1 MNALELTINGLK
13 VDASGIDP
21 NTTLL
26 NFVRSRG
33 LTGSKEG
40 CAEGEC
46 GACAVALLRP
56 DVNGGSRYEAV
67 NACLCLVA
75 GLAGAEVLTVEG
87 IGSSE
92 SLHPAQLAL
101 MQGGSQ
107 CGYCTPGF
115 AVSLFCEY
123 HRPERDGQVNLEAL
137 CGNLCRCTGYRPIA
151 EGALALGLPEVSAV
165 TARLEQPAP
174 PITALEYEGNGRRLT
189 RPPSLPDLFE
199 TLEAY
204 PNAKL
209 IAGGTDVLCEVNI
222 RHTRY
227 EHLVSL
233 EGISAL
239 QRLEWTDDALEIG
252 AGVSISKL
260 EMVLGDRVPL
270 LAELFPLYASRLI
283 RNRAT
288 LGGNLGTAS
297 PIGDSL
303 PVLLA
308 LGASVKLESARGER
322 TLPLEAFFTGFRKT
336 ALEAGEIVTT
346 IVIPTPKATHQRFFK
361 IAKRGRD
368 DISTVSVAIAL
379 EVSGGVIA
387 GAKLGLGGVAATP
400 ARAFKTEAFLIGK
413 RLEQRVMRDAGAILE
428 SEFTPL
434 SDHRGSAA
442 YRSAMLGQTLER
454 FISELEVMA

>member
-1 MNALELTINGLK
+1 MNTLELTINGST

-56 DVNGGSRYEAV
+56 DVNGSRYEAV

-75 GLAGAEVLTVEG
+75 SLSGAEVLTIEG

-92 SLHPAQLAL
+92 RPHPAQLAL

-123 HRPERDGQVNLEAL
+123 HRPERTSAINLEAL

-151 EGALALGLPEVSAV
+151 EGALALGLPTASAF

-174 PITALEYEGNGRRLT
+174 PMLGLEYAGNGRRLT
-189 RPPSLPDLFE
+189 RPSSLSDLFA
-199 TLEAY
+199 TLEADKD
-204 PNAKL
+204 AKL

-222 RHTRY
+222 RHARY
-227 EHLVSL
+227 EHLVSIDAIP
-233 EGISAL
+233 EL
-239 QRLEWTDDALEIG
+239 QRLLWTDHALEIG
-252 AGVSISKL
+252 AAVSISKL
-260 EMVLGDRVPL
+260 EATLGDHIPL

-288 LGGNLGTAS
+288 LGGNLVTAS
-297 PIGDSL
+297 PIGDSS

-308 LGASVKLESARGER
+308 LGASVKLESAQGER
-322 TLPLEAFFTGFRKT
+322 TVPLEAFFTGFRKT
-336 ALEAGEIVTT
+336 ALSAGEIVTA
-346 IVIPTPKATHQRFFK
+346 IVIPTPRATHQRFFK

-379 EVSGGVIA
+379 EVNGKLIE

-400 ARAFKTEAFLIGK
+400 ARALKTEAFLIGK
-413 RLEQRVMRDAGAILE
+413 RLEHRVMRDAGAILE

-442 YRSAMLGQTLER
+442 YRSAMLSQTLER
-454 FISELEVMA
+454 FITELEVTA

>member
-26 NFVRSRG
+26 SFVRSRG

-46 GACAVALLRP
+46 GACAVAVLRS
-56 DVNGGSRYEAV
+56 DANGGSRYEAV

-75 GLAGAEVLTVEG
+75 GLAGADVLTIEG
-87 IGSSE
+87 IGSSQAP
-92 SLHPAQLAL
+92 HPAQQAL

-123 HRPERDGQVNLEAL
+123 HRTDRIGAINLESL

-151 EGALALGLPEVSAV
+151 EGASALGFPEVSAFTV
-165 TARLEQPAP
+165 RLEQPAP
-174 PITALEYEGNGRRLT
+174 PITALEYAYDGRRLT
-189 RPPSLPDLFE
+189 RPSSLAELFK
-199 TLEAY
+199 TLEAA

-222 RHTRY
+222 RHARY

-233 EGISAL
+233 EGIADL
-239 QRLEWTDDALEIG
+239 QRITWTDTALEIG
-252 AGVSISKL
+252 AGVSISTL
-260 EMVLGDRVPL
+260 EAALGDRVPL

-297 PIGDSL
+297 PIGDSS

-308 LGASVKLESARGER
+308 LGAVVKLESARGER
-322 TLPLEAFFTGFRKT
+322 TVPLEQFFTGFRKT
-336 ALEAGEIVTT
+336 ALSTGEIVTA

-361 IAKRGRD
+361 IAKR
-368 DISTVSVAIAL
+368 
-379 EVSGGVIA
+379 
-387 GAKLGLGGVAATP
+387 
-400 ARAFKTEAFLIGK
+400 
-413 RLEQRVMRDAGAILE
+413 Q
-428 SEFTPL
+428 
-434 SDHRGSAA
+434 
-442 YRSAMLGQTLER
+442 
-454 FISELEVMA
+454 

>member
-1 MNALELTINGLK
+1 MNALELTINGLT

-56 DVNGGSRYEAV
+56 DANGGSRYEAV

-75 GLAGAEVLTVEG
+75 SLSGGELLTVEG

-92 SLHPAQLAL
+92 SPHPAQVAL

-123 HRPERDGQVNLEAL
+123 HRPDRADAINLEAL

-151 EGALALGLPEVSAV
+151 EGALALGLPLGSAF

-174 PITALEYEGNGRRLT
+174 PMLAFEYASDGRRLT
-189 RPPSLPDLFE
+189 RPSSLAELFA
-199 TLEAY
+199 TLEADETV
-204 PNAKL
+204 KL

-222 RHTRY
+222 RHARY
-227 EHLVSL
+227 EHLVAL
-233 EGISAL
+233 EGIPEL
-239 QRLEWTDDALEIG
+239 QRLLWTDHALEIG
-252 AGVSISKL
+252 AAVSISKL
-260 EMVLGDRVPL
+260 EAALGDHLPL

-288 LGGNLGTAS
+288 LGGNLVTAS
-297 PIGDSL
+297 PIGDSS

-308 LGASVKLESARGER
+308 LGASVRLESARGER
-322 TLPLEAFFTGFRKT
+322 RLPLEDFFTGFRKT
-336 ALEAGEIVTT
+336 ALGTGEIVTA
-346 IVIPTPKATHQRFFK
+346 IIIPTPTATHQRFYK

-379 EVSGGVIA
+379 EVKDDLIVQ
-387 GAKLGLGGVAATP
+387 AKLGLGGVAATP
-400 ARAFKTEAFLIGK
+400 ARAFKTEAFLRGK
-413 RLEQRVMRDAGAILE
+413 PLGDSVMRAAGAILE

-442 YRSAMLGQTLER
+442 YRSAMLGHTLER
-454 FISELEVMA
+454 FISDLEGAA